1 MTLNGE
7 GLEKGVFMED
17 VARLL
22 VLAGLTLQVIAVIL
36 DMLG

>member
-1 MTLNGE
+1 MTLNEE
-7 GLEKGVFMED
+7 GLEKGVVMED

-22 VLAGLTLQVIAVIL
+22 VLAGLILQVIAVIL